1 MIQRAFKG
9 ALAACLVC
17 WCLAAHAH
25 QFHLGITDVT
35 FNPKTGN
42 TEIVHTYMAHD
53 IEALLSNLYQRQFD
67 LTQPED
73 EAILR
78 KYVEKQFWV
87 QGEDKRRLPVQWVG
101 LTAGAENVVIYQ
113 EIVGTPLSKVALVHD
128 EVLIDFLAAQA
139 NTLNINISGATKT
152 FTFDRKAID
161 QAVR

>member
-1 MIQRAFKG
+1 MITRAFKG
-9 ALAACLVC
+9 ALAACLAC
-17 WCLAAHAH
+17 WCMAAAHAH

-53 IEALLSNLYQRQFD
+53 IEALLANLYQRQFD

-87 QGEDKRRLPVQWVG
+87 QADDKHRLPIQWVG
-101 LTAGAENVVIYQ
+101 LTAGAESVVIYR
-113 EIVGTPLSKVALVHD
+113 EIVGTPL
-128 EVLIDFLAAQA
+128 
-139 NTLNINISGATKT
+139 
-152 FTFDRKAID
+152 
-161 QAVR
+161 